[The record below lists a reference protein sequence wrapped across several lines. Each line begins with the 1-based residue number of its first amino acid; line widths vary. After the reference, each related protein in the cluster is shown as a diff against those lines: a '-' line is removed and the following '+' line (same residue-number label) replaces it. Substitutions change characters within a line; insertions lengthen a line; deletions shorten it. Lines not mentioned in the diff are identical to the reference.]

1 MERKE
6 EGKMNGLLLALI
18 LGDCACALSGIS
30 TALFFRF
37 EGVPRMLDLAMADTL
52 NRVVFVVAVLF
63 SSFFVELYRVD
74 TGTGW
79 RDIVL
84 RITYGVAISFVLL
97 SSFYYLMPS
106 VMLGRGVLVLA
117 LACFGLLQFVWHVF
131 FRIRA
136 KLPVF
141 AKRILILG
149 AGPLA
154 ERIGALI
161 STPNSAYVLAGYV
174 SNAGETV
181 NVPVHAIV
189 GSFEDIFETVKRKKA
204 DKVVVSLSERR
215 GLFPLQEMLNC
226 KLSGVKV
233 VDAPSFYE
241 EVTGKLLLENI
252 TPSWF
257 IFSHGFRITLLL
269 RIVKRI
275 IDVSLSLAGLLMFLP
290 FFPLI
295 ALLIRL
301 DSPGPVF
308 FGQERVGENERN
320 FTVYKFRTMR
330 QDAESSTG
338 AVWAQKN
345 DPRVTRLGRFLR
357 KCRIDEIPQLVNV
370 LLGEMSLVGPRP
382 ERPEFVDRLKEVVP
396 YYSERHFVKPGVTG
410 WAQVCYPYGASVE
423 DALEKLRYDL
433 YYTKNISLTLDLRV
447 ILKTVKVVLFG
458 QGGR

>member
-1 MERKE
+1 
-6 EGKMNGLLLALI
+6 
-18 LGDCACALSGIS
+18 
-30 TALFFRF
+30 
-37 EGVPRMLDLAMADTL
+37 
-52 NRVVFVVAVLF
+52 
-63 SSFFVELYRVD
+63 
-74 TGTGW
+74 
-79 RDIVL
+79 
-84 RITYGVAISFVLL
+84 
-97 SSFYYLMPS
+97 
-106 VMLGRGVLVLA
+106 
-117 LACFGLLQFVWHVF
+117 
-131 FRIRA
+131 
-136 KLPVF
+136 
-141 AKRILILG
+141 
-149 AGPLA
+149 
-154 ERIGALI
+154 
-161 STPNSAYVLAGYV
+161 
-174 SNAGETV
+174 
-181 NVPVHAIV
+181 
-189 GSFEDIFETVKRKKA
+189 
-204 DKVVVSLSERR
+204 
-215 GLFPLQEMLNC
+215 
-226 KLSGVKV
+226 VKV

-396 YYSERHFVKPGVTG
+396 YYSERHFVKPGITG

-447 ILKTVKVVLFG
+447 ILKTIKVVLFG